1 VRIGTLATF
10 ALGLSAVIRYWLLEI
25 PLVAGAVVAT
35 MATCTASLILLER
48 TRRVDLCGNLSV
60 AALYLLLVV
69 SISASGGFYDP
80 NFSWLYTVP
89 VAAAYLIDQR
99 SGWVWAG
106 VISATTVVFW
116 QLPELGII
124 VPNHVPVEQQTGQA
138 LFNRLT
144 AILGLSVLSTSFVFS
159 QRRAERELG
168 AANRELVRETMLVK
182 LLENAAIA
190 ANQSNTFRH
199 AVEGCTEAVLT
210 QTGWAIGQ
218 VWVPANDGSSE
229 FVSGSSWITTDPERY
244 AELQALTHETR
255 IPHDD
260 PDHALSRAIST
271 MQPVSAGGGRLATDD
286 SPRGRTAARL
296 GLRSAVAVP
305 IPSSGEVIA
314 LIEFFGA
321 DPAPIDKRLI
331 GVLADVGRQIGRVA
345 ERIRLHDRLRQ
356 SQKLESVGQLA
367 AGIAHEI
374 NNPMAYVRANL
385 GMLREEWAALSDLA
399 RKSSWPEE
407 ALARIADCEELIDES
422 LEGVDRTVSIVRDVR
437 EFSHANEISAERVDP
452 NDLVEGALRVAT
464 PHQPAAVVLDRTY
477 GDLPEIDCRPGQL
490 SQVFLNLIVNAYQAI
505 SRGGTLRVSTEV
517 IGSNVVIS
525 FEDDG
530 PGIPPEATHRLFDPF
545 FTTKPTGEGTG
556 LGLFVSY
563 EIVRNHGGE
572 IRVES
577 PSAGGTRFDVVLPT

>member
-1 VRIGTLATF
+1 MF
-10 ALGLSAVIRYWLLEI
+10 
-25 PLVAGAVVAT
+25 
-35 MATCTASLILLER
+35 
-48 TRRVDLCGNLSV
+48 
-60 AALYLLLVV
+60 
-69 SISASGGFYDP
+69 
-80 NFSWLYTVP
+80 
-89 VAAAYLIDQR
+89 
-99 SGWVWAG
+99 
-106 VISATTVVFW
+106 
-116 QLPELGII
+116 
-124 VPNHVPVEQQTGQA
+124 
-138 LFNRLT
+138 
-144 AILGLSVLSTSFVFS
+144 
-159 QRRAERELG
+159 
-168 AANRELVRETMLVK
+168 VK